1 MATILPHSEL
11 LRRAVSYVNDTRT
24 DSPERKLASIIDEAA
39 MRFNLSPL
47 DGEALQ
53 RLFSS
58 DVAPAAR
65 EDAQEAKS

>member
-1 MATILPHSEL
+1 MATIIPHSEL
-11 LRRAVSYVNDTRT
+11 LRRAVSHVNDARN
-24 DSPERKLASIIDEAA
+24 DNPERKLADILDEAC

-58 DVAPAAR
+58 EKSSGAR
-65 EDAQEAKS
+65 EPGHTPE